1 MAKKKEE
8 IEKVEE
14 MNETKTKANK
24 KEVAKKKAEKIK
36 QEKIIPWRSSGHSIP
51 PLTKKLS
58 ESLPAGRVGNHFS
71 PVE

>member
-1 MAKKKEE
+1 VIDDSKETASSRQNRVF
-8 IEKVEE
+8 INIQILWKHQQDL
-14 MNETKTKANK
+14 K
-24 KEVAKKKAEKIK
+24 KIK